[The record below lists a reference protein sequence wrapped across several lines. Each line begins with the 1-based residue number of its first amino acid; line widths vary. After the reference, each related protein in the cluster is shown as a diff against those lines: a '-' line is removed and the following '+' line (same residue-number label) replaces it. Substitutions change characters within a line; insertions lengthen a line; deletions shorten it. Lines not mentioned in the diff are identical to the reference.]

1 MQQTGLLA
9 GSVLIEIL
17 INAFFCLTLVKTL
30 SHIRPENRTIQIPSI
45 WLYIIPV
52 FNLYWLFI
60 IVFRMASSIKNEL
73 IARDYEVDENPGYKA
88 GLTAAVLP
96 FLMYLL
102 YVVEFY
108 VVSLPYLSFTVGFL
122 GVMRIIFFVQYWMKM
137 SWYRRVLEEDIAA
150 DKEEDESE

>member
-17 INAFFCLTLVKTL
+17 INAFFCLTLTKTL
-30 SHIRPENRTIQIPSI
+30 SQIKPLNRTIQPPSI

-52 FNLYWLFI
+52 FNLYWFFI
-60 IVFRMASSIKNEL
+60 IIFRMASSIKNEL
-73 IARDYEVDENPGYKA
+73 SARNYEVDENPGYRV

-102 YVVEFY
+102 YIVEFY
-108 VVSLPYLSFTVGFL
+108 VVSIPYLSFTVGFL
-122 GVMRIIFFVQYWMKM
+122 GIMRIIFFVQYWMKM
-137 SWYRRVLEEDIAA
+137 SWYRKVLEEDMDA
-150 DKEEDESE
+150 DKEEENG